1 MRRLFLFLLC
11 LPLFASAQPENPLY
25 WKNRK
30 PHAAYWQ
37 QDVAYTIDARLDEE
51 QHSIRAHQTLRYTN
65 NSPDT
70 LRFVY
75 FHLFQNAFVEGS
87 YLRKLQGEKKVR
99 TQLGPREKAGLGT
112 TISGISAD
120 GQAAQTELDNT
131 ILKVYLPQPLLP
143 NSSTTLALDFVT
155 YFDDKG
161 TTRRRM
167 KMYDAWGFKHYN
179 GCQWFPKLAVYDAKL
194 GWDTDQH
201 LGKEFYGD
209 FGTWNV
215 SLDLPSNYILEA
227 TGALQNRSEVLPEAL
242 RQKLDLKNFKDKPWG
257 EAPSTIIPYVKGA
270 RKVWKFRAENVHDF
284 AWTADPSYRIAT
296 EYWNGVECVGIAQEP
311 HASGWQNSA
320 QYVAKIIKTFSE
332 DFGAYAYPK
341 MVAADAADGMEYPMI
356 TLDGGRDP
364 GYRGLLV
371 HEIGHNWFYG
381 MVGSNETYRAAMD
394 EGFTQFLT
402 AWGLKKIDG
411 ESRLAGKPGGFWEKR
426 GEAIPIMDRSVIL
439 PYTTT
444 ALNQNEI
451 PLNTHS
457 DDFRNA
463 IHHENGYGMVYYK
476 TATMLY
482 TLQYVLGDS
491 LFLGAMQHYF
501 NQWKFAHP
509 YFEDF
514 RESVTHYTGQNLAWF
529 FDEWFTTTKTIDYG
543 ICGVKKVQGT
553 DSFDVKFRRAGQMQM
568 PVQFTVL
575 EKDNSRKTYLIPAT
589 WNTPP
594 DAQNVLPRWIGWGQ
608 LQPSYTARIAAPS
621 GIREVQID
629 TTYRLADIYYPDN
642 SFRPGLGFGKGV
654 ATRLDWGFRLP
665 PDRRHYRLGIRPD
678 IWGNAVDG
686 LKVGLHAEGDYLGLM
701 HRFEATVWAN
711 THVLQQDAYLSYQSE
726 GYYDRYLPIAYNFS
740 YASPVSRLYPKLQW
754 NLYSR
759 INDGMNRHGVG
770 LSWQA
775 SERSTISGNFTALWR
790 QKRYDLD
797 YLLYPREWSSLGD
810 RLNNSLN
817 LAWNYTP
824 NFWRGTGNL
833 NLSLRA
839 PFMTGKRTD
848 AFDYGFVQGE
858 GKRFWNWGK
867 TEWRTRLFAR
877 YGMGENIPW
886 ESALFA
892 ASANPEALM
901 ENKFLRSAG
910 FVPTDWTGYSATTTN
925 HLQQGGGLNLR
936 GYAGY
941 LIAEEKDGQILL
953 GYKSRSGAAFNAEM
967 DFDGLVK
974 FAPKAFR
981 NWLHLDAY
989 LFADAGLMELS
1000 RYDSL
1005 NAYANLTPANTWSS
1019 VRADAGL
1026 GVAMTIKKWGIFD
1039 KAKPLTVRFDMPF
1052 FLSHPPAGE
1061 DYFRF
1066 RYVVGIGRTFL

>member
-1 MRRLFLFLLC
+1 MRRLFLFLFF
-11 LPLFASAQPENPLY
+11 LPQLLQAQENPFY
-25 WKNRK
+25 WKTRK

-37 QDVAYTIDARLDEE
+37 QDVDYTINARLDET
-51 QHSIRAHQTLRYTN
+51 QHTISAHQTLRYTN

-75 FHLFQNAFVEGS
+75 FHLYQNAFVKGS
-87 YLRKLQGEKKVR
+87 YLDRLQTEKKIR
-99 TQLGPREKAGLGT
+99 HRFGPREATGLGT
-112 TISGISAD
+112 TISGMTAD
-120 GQAAQTELDNT
+120 GQPAQTELDNT
-131 ILKVYLPQPLLP
+131 ILKVFLPKPLLP
-143 NSSTTLALDFVT
+143 NSSTTLTLDFVT
-155 YFDDKG
+155 YFDDGG

-179 GCQWFPKLAVYDAKL
+179 ACQWFPKLSVYDAKH
-194 GWDTDQH
+194 GWDTYQH

-209 FGTWNV
+209 FGSWNV
-215 SLDLPSNYILEA
+215 SIDLPSNYIMEA

-242 RQKLDLKNFKDKPWG
+242 RQKLDLKNFKDKPWD
-257 EAPSTIIPYVKGA
+257 EAPSIIIPYVAGE
-270 RKVWKFRAENVHDF
+270 RKVWKYRAENVHDF

-341 MVAADAADGMEYPMI
+341 MVAADAADGMEYPML

-411 ESRLAGKPGGFWEKR
+411 ESRLASVPAPFFSRR
-426 GEAIPIMDRSVIL
+426 GEAPTIVDRNVIL
-439 PYTTT
+439 PYTNT
-444 ALNQNEI
+444 ALQQNEI

-463 IHHENGYGMVYYK
+463 IGHENGYGMVYYK

-482 TLQYVLGDS
+482 NLQYVLGDS

-514 RESVTHYTGQNLAWF
+514 RESVIGFTHQDLSWF
-529 FDEWFTTTKTIDYG
+529 FDEWFETTKTIDYG
-543 ICGVKKVQGT
+543 ICGVKKVRGT

-568 PVQFTVL
+568 PVQFTVFG
-575 EKDNSRKTYLIPAT
+575 KDSSRQTYLIPNS
-589 WNTPP
+589 WDTPP
-594 DAQNVLPRWIGWGQ
+594 NAKNVLPRWIGWGQ
-608 LQPSYTARIAAPS
+608 LQPRYTARIAVPA

-642 SFRPGLGFGKGV
+642 SYRPGFGLCRG
-654 ATRLDWGFRLP
+654 AAARLDWGFRLP
-665 PDRRHYRLGIRPD
+665 PDRRRYRLAIRPD
-678 IWGNAVDG
+678 LWGNAVDG
-686 LKVGLHAEGDYLGLM
+686 LKAGLHAEGDYLGLM

-711 THVLQQDAYLSYQSE
+711 THALQQDKYLSYQSE
-726 GYYDRYLPIAYNFS
+726 GWYDRYLPFAYNFS
-740 YASPVSRLYPKLQW
+740 YASPVTRFYPKLQW
-754 NLYSR
+754 SLYSR
-759 INDGMNRHGVG
+759 INDGLNRHGLG
-770 LSWQA
+770 LVWQV
-775 SERSTISGNFTALWR
+775 SERTQISGNFTALWR
-790 QKRYDLD
+790 QRVYDLD
-797 YLLYPREWSSLGD
+797 YLLYPQEWSSTGA
-810 RLNNSLN
+810 RLNNSVN
-817 LAWNYTP
+817 LGWNYMP
-824 NFWRGTGNL
+824 NFWRGTGNFS
-833 NLSLRA
+833 LSLRA
-839 PFMTGKRTD
+839 PLLTGTGAN
-848 AFDYGFVQGE
+848 AFDYGYLQGE

-867 TEWRTRLFAR
+867 TAWRTRLFAR
-877 YGMGENIPW
+877 YGLGNNIPW
-886 ESALFA
+886 ESTLFA
-892 ASANPEALM
+892 AGANPEVLM
-901 ENKFLRSAG
+901 ENKFLRSVG
-910 FVPTDWTGYSATTTN
+910 FVPTDWTGYSSTTTN

-941 LIAEEKDGQILL
+941 LIAEERNGQVLL

-967 DFDGLVK
+967 DFGGLVK
-974 FAPKAFR
+974 FQPKAFR
-981 NWLHLDAY
+981 NWLHFDTY
-989 LFADAGLMELS
+989 LFADAALVELS

-1005 NAYANLTPANTWSS
+1005 AAYSNLLPANVWSS
-1019 VRADAGL
+1019 VRMDAGL

-1052 FLSHPPAGE
+1052 LLSHPPAGE
-1061 DYFRF
+1061 DYFKF
-1066 RYVVGIGRTFL
+1066 RYVVGIGRTF